1 MMFVLGETKEP
12 LDETSLLIED
22 ITRRQIMEI
31 VRLWTIYKWIACRD
45 MLTKKLIILRDR

>member
-1 MMFVLGETKEP
+1 MFVLGETKEP

-31 VRLWTIYKWIACRD
+31 VCLWTIYKWIASGD
-45 MLTKKLIILRDR
+45 MITKKLIILLNR